1 MIIENSL
8 VVQWLGLGTFTDWA
22 PGSSMVRELKSS
34 KSQGILRRKK
44 KRFYEKQIQVKDRLI
59 IIHFYF

>member
-44 KRFYEKQIQVKDRLI
+44 KKKGSMKNKYKLKID
-59 IIHFYF
+59 